1 MNYGVVSQEQ
11 LEKIDEILTEKLI
24 KIGVDCVI
32 IIDMA
37 GNIITA
43 KDNGTSKYDVYSF
56 AALAAGNFATVD
68 AMAKLVGEQE
78 FSLLFH
84 KGTEC
89 NIHFSK
95 IDDELLLIT
104 MFGKSIS
111 LGFLRL
117 NVVETIEQA
126 VTATGH
132 EVEFFTYEGAG
143 HAFDNPNPLFYDEA
157 ASEPARE
164 RTMEFLGRHLPV
176 G

>member
-11 LEKIDEILTEKLI
+11 LEQIDRILNEKLI
-24 KIGVDCVI
+24 RIGVDCVI

-43 KDNGTSKYDVYSF
+43 KENGKTKYDVYSF

-68 AMAKLVGEQE
+68 AMAKLVGETE

-104 MFGKSIS
+104 MFGKTIS
-111 LGFLRL
+111 LGYLRL
-117 NVVETIEQA
+117 NVVEAIEEIRKLWA
-126 VTATGH
+126 NG
-132 EVEFFTYEGAG
+132 
-143 HAFDNPNPLFYDEA
+143 
-157 ASEPARE
+157 
-164 RTMEFLGRHLPV
+164 
-176 G
+176 

>member
-1 MNYGVVSQEQ
+1 MNYGIVSQEQ
-11 LEKIDEILTEKLI
+11 LEKIDQIIVSKLI
-24 KIGVDCVI
+24 DLGVDCAI

-43 KDNGTSKYDVYSF
+43 KDNGESKYDVYSF

-84 KGTEC
+84 KGQDS

-95 IDDELLLIT
+95 IDDELLLIS
-104 MFGKSIS
+104 MFGREIS

-117 NVVETIEQA
+117 NVVEAIEQIRKLW
-126 VTATGH
+126 GH
-132 EVEFFTYEGAG
+132 E
-143 HAFDNPNPLFYDEA
+143 
-157 ASEPARE
+157 
-164 RTMEFLGRHLPV
+164 
-176 G
+176 

>member
-11 LEKIDEILTEKLI
+11 LEEIDKILGDQLI
-24 KIGVDCVI
+24 NIGVDCVI

-84 KGTEC
+84 KGTDC

-95 IDDELLLIT
+95 IDEELLLIT
-104 MFGKSIS
+104 MFGKHIS

-117 NVVETIEQA
+117 NVVEAIEQIRKLWQTNTLA
-126 VTATGH
+126 
-132 EVEFFTYEGAG
+132 
-143 HAFDNPNPLFYDEA
+143 NK
-157 ASEPARE
+157 
-164 RTMEFLGRHLPV
+164 
-176 G
+176 

>member
-1 MNYGVVSQEQ
+1 MNYGVVSQDQ

-24 KIGVDCVI
+24 RLGVDCVI

-43 KDNGTSKYDVYSF
+43 RDNGKNKYDVYSF

-68 AMAKLVGEQE
+68 AMAKLVGESE

-84 KGTEC
+84 KGQDC

-95 IDDELLLIT
+95 IDDELLMIS
-104 MFGKSIS
+104 MFGKDVS

-117 NVVETIEQA
+117 NVVESIDQIKD
-126 VTATGH
+126 VWSH
-132 EVEFFTYEGAG
+132 V
-143 HAFDNPNPLFYDEA
+143 
-157 ASEPARE
+157 
-164 RTMEFLGRHLPV
+164 
-176 G
+176 

>member
-11 LEKIDEILTEKLI
+11 LEKIDEILSEQLI

-84 KGTEC
+84 KGTDC

-95 IDDELLLIT
+95 IDEELLLIT
-104 MFGKSIS
+104 MFGKHIS

-117 NVVETIEQA
+117 NVVKALEQIRKLW
-126 VTATGH
+126 G
-132 EVEFFTYEGAG
+132 GK
-143 HAFDNPNPLFYDEA
+143 
-157 ASEPARE
+157 
-164 RTMEFLGRHLPV
+164 
-176 G
+176 

>member
-43 KDNGTSKYDVYSF
+43 RDNGKSKYDVYSF

-68 AMAKLVGEQE
+68 AMAKLVGEEE

-84 KGTEC
+84 KGTDC

-95 IDDELLLIT
+95 IDDELLLIS
-104 MFGKSIS
+104 MFGKDIS

-117 NVVETIEQA
+117 NVVEAIEQIA
-126 VTATGH
+126 KSWKTK
-132 EVEFFTYEGAG
+132 
-143 HAFDNPNPLFYDEA
+143 
-157 ASEPARE
+157 
-164 RTMEFLGRHLPV
+164 
-176 G
+176 

>member
-11 LEKIDEILTEKLI
+11 LEQIDKILNEKLI
-24 KIGVDCVI
+24 RIGVDCVI

-43 KDNGTSKYDVYSF
+43 KENGKTKYDVYSF

-68 AMAKLVGEQE
+68 AMAKLVGETE

-104 MFGKSIS
+104 MFGKTIS
-111 LGFLRL
+111 LGYLRL
-117 NVVETIEQA
+117 NVVEAIEEIRKLWA
-126 VTATGH
+126 N
-132 EVEFFTYEGAG
+132 
-143 HAFDNPNPLFYDEA
+143 D
-157 ASEPARE
+157 
-164 RTMEFLGRHLPV
+164 
-176 G
+176 

>member
-11 LEKIDEILTEKLI
+11 LEKIDEILGDQLI
-24 KIGVDCVI
+24 NIGVDCVI

-43 KDNGTSKYDVYSF
+43 KDNGASKYDVYSF

-84 KGTEC
+84 KGTDC

-95 IDDELLLIT
+95 IDEELLLIT
-104 MFGKSIS
+104 MFGKHIS

-117 NVVETIEQA
+117 NVVEAIDQIRK
-126 VTATGH
+126 
-132 EVEFFTYEGAG
+132 
-143 HAFDNPNPLFYDEA
+143 LW
-157 ASEPARE
+157 SSK
-164 RTMEFLGRHLPV
+164 
-176 G
+176 

>member
-11 LEKIDEILTEKLI
+11 LEKMDDILSDKLI

-43 KDNGTSKYDVYSF
+43 KDNGKSKYDVYSF

-84 KGTEC
+84 KGTDC

-95 IDDELLLIT
+95 VDEELLLIS
-104 MFGKSIS
+104 MFGKEIS

-117 NVVETIEQA
+117 NVVEAIEDIRKLW
-126 VTATGH
+126 V
-132 EVEFFTYEGAG
+132 
-143 HAFDNPNPLFYDEA
+143 
-157 ASEPARE
+157 
-164 RTMEFLGRHLPV
+164 
-176 G
+176 

>member
-11 LEKIDEILTEKLI
+11 LEKMDEILSDKLI
-24 KIGVDCVI
+24 KIGVDCAIV
-32 IIDMA
+32 IDMA

-43 KDNGTSKYDVYSF
+43 KDNGKTKYDVYSF

-84 KGTEC
+84 KGTDC

-95 IDDELLLIT
+95 VDDELLLIS
-104 MFGKSIS
+104 MFGKEIS

-117 NVVETIEQA
+117 NVVEAIEDIRKLWA
-126 VTATGH
+126 
-132 EVEFFTYEGAG
+132 
-143 HAFDNPNPLFYDEA
+143 
-157 ASEPARE
+157 
-164 RTMEFLGRHLPV
+164 
-176 G
+176 

>member
-11 LEKIDEILTEKLI
+11 LEKIDQILTDKLI
-24 KIGVDCVI
+24 RIGVDCVI

-43 KDNGTSKYDVYSF
+43 KENGKTKYDVYSF

-68 AMAKLVGEQE
+68 AMAKLVGETE

-84 KGTEC
+84 KGAEC

-104 MFGKSIS
+104 MFGKTIS
-111 LGFLRL
+111 LGYLRL
-117 NVVETIEQA
+117 NVVEAIEEIKKLWA
-126 VTATGH
+126 
-132 EVEFFTYEGAG
+132 
-143 HAFDNPNPLFYDEA
+143 N
-157 ASEPARE
+157 S
-164 RTMEFLGRHLPV
+164 
-176 G
+176 

>member
-11 LEKIDEILTEKLI
+11 LEKIDEILSEQLI

-43 KDNGTSKYDVYSF
+43 KDSGATKYDVYSF

-84 KGTEC
+84 KGTDC

-95 IDDELLLIT
+95 IDEELLLIT
-104 MFGKSIS
+104 MFGKHIS

-117 NVVETIEQA
+117 NVVKALEQIRKLW
-126 VTATGH
+126 G
-132 EVEFFTYEGAG
+132 
-143 HAFDNPNPLFYDEA
+143 
-157 ASEPARE
+157 SK
-164 RTMEFLGRHLPV
+164 
-176 G
+176 

>member
-11 LEKIDEILTEKLI
+11 LEQIDKILNEKLI
-24 KIGVDCVI
+24 RIGVDCVI

-43 KDNGTSKYDVYSF
+43 KENGKTKYDVYSF

-68 AMAKLVGEQE
+68 AMAKLVGETE

-104 MFGKSIS
+104 MFGKTIS
-111 LGFLRL
+111 LGYLRL
-117 NVVETIEQA
+117 NMVEAIEEIRKLWA
-126 VTATGH
+126 NG
-132 EVEFFTYEGAG
+132 
-143 HAFDNPNPLFYDEA
+143 
-157 ASEPARE
+157 
-164 RTMEFLGRHLPV
+164 
-176 G
+176 

>member
-11 LEKIDEILTEKLI
+11 LEKIDQILTENLV

-32 IIDMA
+32 VIDMA

-43 KDNGTSKYDVYSF
+43 KEKGKNKYDVYSF

-84 KGTEC
+84 KGTES
-89 NIHFSK
+89 NIRFSK

-104 MFGKSIS
+104 MFGKNIS

-117 NVVETIEQA
+117 NVVEAIDRIKKLWQ
-126 VTATGH
+126 
-132 EVEFFTYEGAG
+132 
-143 HAFDNPNPLFYDEA
+143 NN
-157 ASEPARE
+157 
-164 RTMEFLGRHLPV
+164 
-176 G
+176 

>member
-11 LEKIDEILTEKLI
+11 LEQIDQILNDKLI

-43 KDNGTSKYDVYSF
+43 KENGKTNYDVYSF
-56 AALAAGNFATVD
+56 AALAAGNFASVD
-68 AMAKLVGEQE
+68 AMAKLVGENE

-84 KGTEC
+84 KGAEN

-95 IDDELLLIT
+95 IDDKLLLIT
-104 MFGKSIS
+104 MFGKNIS

-117 NVVETIEQA
+117 NVVEAIERIKKLWA
-126 VTATGH
+126 
-132 EVEFFTYEGAG
+132 
-143 HAFDNPNPLFYDEA
+143 N
-157 ASEPARE
+157 S
-164 RTMEFLGRHLPV
+164 
-176 G
+176 

>member
-11 LEKIDEILTEKLI
+11 LEQIDKILTEKLI

-43 KDNGTSKYDVYSF
+43 RDNGKSKYDVYSF

-68 AMAKLVGEQE
+68 AMAKLVGEEE

-84 KGTEC
+84 KGNDS

-95 IDDELLLIT
+95 IDDELLLIS
-104 MFGKSIS
+104 MFGKDIS

-117 NVVETIEQA
+117 NVVEAIDMIKELWPR
-126 VTATGH
+126 
-132 EVEFFTYEGAG
+132 
-143 HAFDNPNPLFYDEA
+143 NK
-157 ASEPARE
+157 
-164 RTMEFLGRHLPV
+164 
-176 G
+176 

>member
-11 LEKIDEILTEKLI
+11 LEKMDEILTEKLI
-24 KIGVDCVI
+24 SIGVDCVI
-32 IIDMA
+32 VIDMA

-43 KDNGTSKYDVYSF
+43 KDAGKSKYDVYSF

-84 KGTEC
+84 KGTDA

-95 IDDELLLIT
+95 VDDELLLIS
-104 MFGKSIS
+104 MFGKDIS

-117 NVVETIEQA
+117 NVVEAIEEIKKLW
-126 VTATGH
+126 T
-132 EVEFFTYEGAG
+132 
-143 HAFDNPNPLFYDEA
+143 
-157 ASEPARE
+157 
-164 RTMEFLGRHLPV
+164 
-176 G
+176 

>member
-11 LEKIDEILTEKLI
+11 LEQIDKILNEKLI
-24 KIGVDCVI
+24 RIGVDCVI

-43 KDNGTSKYDVYSF
+43 KENGKTKYDVYSF

-68 AMAKLVGEQE
+68 AMAKLVGETE

-104 MFGKSIS
+104 MFGKTIS
-111 LGFLRL
+111 LGYLRL
-117 NVVETIEQA
+117 NVVESIEEIRKLWA
-126 VTATGH
+126 NG
-132 EVEFFTYEGAG
+132 
-143 HAFDNPNPLFYDEA
+143 
-157 ASEPARE
+157 
-164 RTMEFLGRHLPV
+164 
-176 G
+176 

>member
-1 MNYGVVSQEQ
+1 MNHGVVSQEQ
-11 LEKIDEILTEKLI
+11 LEQIDKILNEKLI
-24 KIGVDCVI
+24 RIGVDCVI

-43 KDNGTSKYDVYSF
+43 KENGKTKYDVYSF

-68 AMAKLVGEQE
+68 AMAKLVGETE

-104 MFGKSIS
+104 MFGKTIS
-111 LGFLRL
+111 LGYLRL
-117 NVVETIEQA
+117 NVVEAIEEIRKLWA
-126 VTATGH
+126 NG
-132 EVEFFTYEGAG
+132 
-143 HAFDNPNPLFYDEA
+143 
-157 ASEPARE
+157 
-164 RTMEFLGRHLPV
+164 
-176 G
+176 

>member
-11 LEKIDEILTEKLI
+11 LEQIDQILSEKLI

-43 KDNGTSKYDVYSF
+43 KENGKTKYDVYSF

-68 AMAKLVGEQE
+68 AMAKLVGENE

-84 KGTEC
+84 KGTES

-104 MFGKSIS
+104 MFGKNIS

-117 NVVETIEQA
+117 NVVEAIERIKKLW
-126 VTATGH
+126 VT
-132 EVEFFTYEGAG
+132 
-143 HAFDNPNPLFYDEA
+143 N
-157 ASEPARE
+157 
-164 RTMEFLGRHLPV
+164 
-176 G
+176 